1 MDSGAGDGKGGKLK
15 RRSIVSNVVD
25 LLREATLDK
34 KARTARHNELV
45 ERENA
50 LFSIGNRH

>member
-15 RRSIVSNVVD
+15 QRSIVSNVVD

-34 KARTARHNELV
+34 KSADGT
-45 ERENA
+45 
-50 LFSIGNRH
+50 S